1 MGMSVRKSFALLLV
15 LTLAVSSLIVVK
27 LARAS
32 VTRPS
37 IPEFTVKLVENRN
50 IDVTIKNQPFVP
62 YYNASSGWNISF
74 YYNVRIKGGVIQNW
88 TELYLVEDVPTQS
101 DSEYTVLSYAL
112 AGENTYIL
120 GDKIIEFPT
129 VTQVD
134 FQVEAMIGYVHRVF
148 NPNATNQLEMY
159 PYVFTGETSG
169 WGNIQTL
176 TIGTEPFPTTWIVA
190 AIAIIVVGIAT
201 VTVYLIHK
209 RKK

>member
-1 MGMSVRKSFALLLV
+1 MGMSVRKGFALLLV

-32 VTRPS
+32 IAKPS
-37 IPEFTVKLVENRN
+37 IPEFTVKLVENRT
-50 IDVTIKNQPFVP
+50 IDVAIKNQLFVP

-74 YYNVRIKGGVIQNW
+74 YYNVRIKGGIIQDW

-112 AGENTYIL
+112 TGENTYIL
-120 GDKIIEFPT
+120 GDKIIEFPA
-129 VTQVD
+129 VAQVD

-169 WGNIQTL
+169 WSNTQTL
-176 TIGTEPFPTTWIVA
+176 TIGTEPFPTTWIVV
-190 AIAIIVVGIAT
+190 AIAIIVVAIAT
-201 VTVYLIHK
+201 VTVYLIRK